1 MRRRRLL
8 KLGLASATL
17 LALAGGSLGL
27 LRPGLHASR
36 LAPAGRKVFG
46 ALAPAMLEGSLPSAS
61 IQRDQAIRALLD
73 RIDLLVAS
81 LPAHA
86 QGELS
91 QLLSLLANAA
101 GRRALTGLDHDWP
114 VAGVAEIQRGLQ
126 AMRLS
131 SVSLR
136 QQAYHAL
143 HDIIGGAYFAEPATW
158 TMLGYPGPIAV

>member
-1 MRRRRLL
+1 MQRRRLL

-17 LALAGGSLGL
+17 LALAGGTLAV

-36 LAPAGRKVFG
+36 LSPAGREVFT
-46 ALAPAMLEGSLPSAS
+46 ALAPAMLEGSLPTAPS
-61 IQRDQAIRALLD
+61 QRDQAIIAMLD
-73 RIDLLVAS
+73 RIDTLVAA

-86 QGELS
+86 QSELS
-91 QLLSLLANAA
+91 QLLALLSNAA
-101 GRRALTGLDHDWP
+101 GRRALAVLDPEWP
-114 VAGVAEIQRGLQ
+114 NASVAEIQHSLQ

-143 HDIIGGAYFAEPATW
+143 HDIISGAYFAEPATW
-158 TMLGYPGPIAV
+158 PILGYPGPVTI